1 MVVIDQMN
9 ARLQSAK
16 LPHNL
21 VKWSLNIDREIKDSE
36 FKFEQ
41 LKIKIKK
48 KQLDDYPVIL
58 LKQKNYLRN
67 LELIWNKI
75 NYSIPKKKK

>member
-1 MVVIDQMN
+1 MIRYQVI
-9 ARLQSAK
+9 
-16 LPHNL
+16 P
-21 VKWSLNIDREIKDSE
+21 
-36 FKFEQ
+36 
-41 LKIKIKK
+41 
-48 KQLDDYPVIL
+48 